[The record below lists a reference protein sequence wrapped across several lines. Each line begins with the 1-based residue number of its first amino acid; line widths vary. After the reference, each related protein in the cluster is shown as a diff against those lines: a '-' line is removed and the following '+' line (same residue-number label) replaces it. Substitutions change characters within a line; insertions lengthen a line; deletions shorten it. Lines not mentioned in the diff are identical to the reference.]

1 MMKTEALLHLNAL
14 LLSPPPAN
22 PLPVAERCKRLWV
35 ELGAEIRTNPA
46 PWPTELITLIA
57 AMVVK
62 YDVPWPECDSEGNWR
77 VEE

>member
-1 MMKTEALLHLNAL
+1 MTPENLLSLNSL

-46 PWPTELITLIA
+46 PWPTELITLLTAMA
-57 AMVVK
+57 AK
-62 YDVPWPECDSEGNWR
+62 YDVPWPVAGEDGIWR
-77 VEE
+77 VNE